1 MIMAKILILD
11 DNEFF
16 RQGLVIVL
24 GSAIHQV
31 IAAVDGA
38 AVIDLAICERSDI
51 IIRDMSL
58 LVKTGWEVIEELK
71 SRDVT

>member
-38 AVIDLAICERSDI
+38 AVIDIANCERSDI

>member
-1 MIMAKILILD
+1 MAKILILD

-38 AVIDLAICERSDI
+38 AVIDIANCERSDI